1 MSGTKASVFSTI
13 LQVMNSLA
21 IRAVADNVRR
31 LLEARRLSQ
40 KELAALS
47 GVSQKSINDLLNY
60 GGTVSK
66 EPRLGTIEKLAK
78 GFGIATW
85 QLQIPGLPVDLLQ
98 GQMVSKVIENFRDAG
113 TVGRENISRVAE
125 SEVRYSLV
133 QNSERG
139 DSR

>member
-1 MSGTKASVFSTI
+1 M
-13 LQVMNSLA
+13 
-21 IRAVADNVRR
+21 
-31 LLEARRLSQ
+31 
-40 KELAALS
+40 
-47 GVSQKSINDLLNY
+47 
-60 GGTVSK
+60 
-66 EPRLGTIEKLAK
+66 GTIEKLAK

-139 DSR
+139 APR

>member
-1 MSGTKASVFSTI
+1 
-13 LQVMNSLA
+13 MNSLA

-85 QLQIPGLPVDLLQ
+85 QLQIPGLPVGSASGSD
-98 GQMVSKVIENFRDAG
+98 G
-113 TVGRENISRVAE
+113 
-125 SEVRYSLV
+125 
-133 QNSERG
+133 
-139 DSR
+139 